1 MNTQKDKVKFEFSS
15 GGVVIDEKNFVLVIK
30 TKNLK
35 NQTVYTFPK
44 GHIEKGETSQ
54 QAAVREVEEETGVKP
69 EIIKKIKDV
78 EYWFYHNGEKIHKKV
93 TWYLMKPKEIKTNQN
108 VEVDEVLW
116 YNIKDV
122 ENILSYD
129 SDKQLIKDI
138 RKILGV

>member
-1 MNTQKDKVKFEFSS
+1 
-15 GGVVIDEKNFVLVIK
+15 
-30 TKNLK
+30 
-35 NQTVYTFPK
+35 
-44 GHIEKGETSQ
+44 
-54 QAAVREVEEETGVKP
+54 
-69 EIIKKIKDV
+69 
-78 EYWFYHNGEKIHKKV
+78 
-93 TWYLMKPKEIKTNQN
+93 MKPKEIKTNQN